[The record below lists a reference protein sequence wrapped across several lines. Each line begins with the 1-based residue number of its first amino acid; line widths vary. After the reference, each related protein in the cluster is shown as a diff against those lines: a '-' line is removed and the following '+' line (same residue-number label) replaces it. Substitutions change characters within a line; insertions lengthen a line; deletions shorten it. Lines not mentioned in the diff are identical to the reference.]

1 MRRAAGDGCRNAVFT
16 FGDVTVDQA
25 RGVVL
30 KGKDEVHLTKLE
42 FRLLCVLSLP
52 VEDAYSRTDSSSPMS
67 GGAAYVERPHLRLY
81 MARLRQKLE
90 SNPTEPLYFMTE
102 TGVGYRLKV

>member
-1 MRRAAGDGCRNAVFT
+1 MAKMASASKKLV
-16 FGDVTVDQA
+16 
-25 RGVVL
+25 RGVGFSADVW
-30 KGKDEVHLTKLE
+30 
-42 FRLLCVLSLP
+42 
-52 VEDAYSRTDSSSPMS
+52 
-67 GGAAYVERPHLRLY
+67 GAAYVERPHYLRLY